1 MKARTP
7 KVPAGIKAVRRH
19 NLLGARRC
27 RRCPLCTLAGQCVDP
42 ALKSGRCGDWVWY
55 MLGRKQ
61 FRRLWVKPRDPRTP
75 SQRQW
80 RARLGAAS
88 KNYSQTLSDEQQDA
102 CVVAGAKVQSR
113 PRLGQSG
120 LLTGQQYWVGKE
132 CARNARERVRN
143 AETHV
148 KSLQTLGISRPTW
161 EPHRGISGAPPGHRR
176 PDTRRG
182 GNHAGR
188 RRNGECRTERLR
200 AALELPQDQ
209 AITPSTWPQFRSAIG
224 TRRQQVSFGVLT
236 AKLCRSCPVGRRL
249 LWRKRRGST
258 GRRAIE
264 SSRQR
269 RNGSG
274 IPPSRASRP
283 TMSGGG
289 DSD

>member
-113 PRLGQSG
+113 P
-120 LLTGQQYWVGKE
+120 WPVGS
-132 CARNARERVRN
+132 A
-143 AETHV
+143 
-148 KSLQTLGISRPTW
+148 
-161 EPHRGISGAPPGHRR
+161 
-176 PDTRRG
+176 D
-182 GNHAGR
+182 
-188 RRNGECRTERLR
+188 R
-200 AALELPQDQ
+200 AAVLGWEGVCEECPRKSAECGNPRKEPANTGDF
-209 AITPSTWPQFRSAIG
+209 ATHMGATPGYIRG
-224 TRRQQVSFGVLT
+224 T
-236 AKLCRSCPVGRRL
+236 
-249 LWRKRRGST
+249 T
-258 GRRAIE
+258 GT
-264 SSRQR
+264 S
-269 RNGSG
+269 
-274 IPPSRASRP
+274 PS
-283 TMSGGG
+283 
-289 DSD
+289 